1 MHRRLVAALVA
12 VAVLG
17 FAVMAVAASG
27 KYGILVPSR
36 AGDKSEVIYLTPGE
50 AAALQGAPKSLSKIS
65 GTTGIIDTI
74 YTDEANPRNVNFG
87 FASNDT
93 FAAYFKPPAA
103 CIIKAVGFNG
113 HSWGSS
119 PLSDGVSVSIRKAL
133 GYHVNTP
140 PDSVDADGWLGYWD
154 ENGNWVH
161 SSFMPTPPVGEMIW
175 GDLPWTIDENAVE
188 EVPMYYIMEPDVG
201 EQDYFV
207 ILVPY
212 GGPEGAY
219 IGFDSGDVGSNY
231 YARGLKYYQGSGTSG
246 RPGWHVRHYGWWTY
260 CIVEFYANTPP
271 SIVGPSQIVSTYDAN
286 KEFKATATIT
296 DIDASDPN
304 KAGVAEAYIVWTT
317 GAGVDSAAMTN
328 VEGNKWEGVITGVG
342 VGDTVVYWVGAKDK
356 GDPPLYAKSSSRTF
370 IVGQRNPQADLLVVF
385 QAPLNAGYYT
395 DMLDENGYVYD
406 VWDIASTYG
415 IDASVTTAGYSS
427 IVLAG
432 WGCNTIPTRG
442 YEGNAYAEFLQAGG
456 KLFLSDMDYFY
467 TNAEPGNRDTTFTA
481 GDFAYDFFGLAG
493 GVSDPTDADGNAN
506 LDSLFT
512 GVEGDPISG
521 DWATTPIAI
530 SWFGAANHRDWN
542 WTDYVTAGNGTAI
555 FKAES
560 GHDVAVRYDNGF
572 KTVFLAFN
580 ADAVSDTTGGEIKR
594 SADFDKLMSN
604 VYAWFGT
611 QKSTGVAEQSG
622 QVPTSYSLSQN
633 YPNPF
638 NPTTTIEFS
647 LAKASKVQ
655 LSVYNM
661 LGQKVATLVNGHR
674 NAGHYK
680 VTFDASDLP
689 SGVYFYKLV
698 AGDYQAIHK
707 MVLTK

>member
-1 MHRRLVAALVA
+1 MHRRLVAGLVA

-50 AAALQGAPKSLSKIS
+50 AAALQGAPKALSKIS

-74 YTDEANPRNVNFG
+74 YTDPANPRNVNFG
-87 FASNDT
+87 FASGDT

-119 PLSDGVSVSIRKAL
+119 PLSDGVSVSIRQAL

-175 GDLPWTIDENAVE
+175 GDLPWTIDENAIE
-188 EVPMYYIMEPDVG
+188 EVPMYYITEPDVG

-271 SIVGPSQIVSTYDAN
+271 SIVGPNQIVSTYDPN
-286 KEFKATATIT
+286 KEFKVTATIT

-304 KAGVAEAYIVWTT
+304 KAGVAEAYVVWTT
-317 GAGVDSAAMTN
+317 GAATDSAAMTN
-328 VEGNKWEGVITGVG
+328 TSGNSWEGTITGVSA
-342 VGDTVVYWVGAKDK
+342 GDTVTYWVGAKDK
-356 GDPPLYAKSSSRTF
+356 GDPSLYAKSASRTF
-370 IVGQRNPQADLLVVF
+370 VIGQRNPQADLLVVF
-385 QAPLNAGYYT
+385 QGPHNPGYYT
-395 DMLDENGYVYD
+395 DALDEAGFVYD
-406 VWDIASTYG
+406 TWNIATTYG
-415 IDASVTTAGYSS
+415 IDASVTTAGYSTV
-427 IVLAG
+427 VLAG

-442 YEGNAYAEFLQAGG
+442 YEGNAYAALLQGG
-456 KLFLSDMDYFY
+456 GNLFLSDMDYLY
-467 TNAEPGNRDTTFTA
+467 ANGEPADTTFAA

-493 GVSDPTDADGNAN
+493 GMSDPGAN
-506 LDSLFT
+506 VDSLIS

-521 DWATTPIAI
+521 DWANTQLALT
-530 SWFGAANHRDWN
+530 WYAANGVRSWN
-542 WTDYVTAGNGTAI
+542 WIDYVTPGNATSI

-560 GHDVAVRYDNGF
+560 GKDVGVRYDNGF
-572 KTVFLAFN
+572 KTVFLAFM
-580 ADAVSDTTGGEIKR
+580 ADALTDTTGGQQVR
-594 SADFDKLMSN
+594 SADFDKLLGN
-604 VYAWFGT
+604 VLNWFGT
-611 QKSTGVAEQSG
+611 QKSTGVAESSTE
-622 QVPTSYSLSQN
+622 VPTSYSLSQN